1 MNKIESIL
9 VGLDF
14 SPLDKEVISYTAM
27 IGSLLGVKKV
37 YFFHIAKTL
46 HLPDYLNELYPELK
60 KPKDEILKNDMIK
73 EVEEFFKP
81 QINIE
86 TQFEVKEGNPSEK
99 ILKWADIKEV
109 DLVIMGTKNK
119 LKGAGVLPGKMVK
132 LMHCSVLL
140 IPEKSVQKID
150 NILVPVDY
158 STSSESAAEMA
169 IQISNSSGAK
179 ITFQHCYEVPIGYHS
194 TGKSYEEFAEIME
207 KNAGKDFDTFKKQV
221 HQIPKDVKCI
231 LTLDEDSNPAEII
244 AEIANEQHY
253 DLIIIASRGRTNL
266 ASILVGSVAEK
277 MLKYP
282 KNIPEMVVKNKHDN
296 LSFFEAILKL

>member
-1 MNKIESIL
+1 MNKIERIL

-14 SPLDKEVISYTAM
+14 SPLDKEVISYTAL
-27 IGSLLGVKKV
+27 IGSILGVEKV
-37 YFFHIAKTL
+37 YFIHIAKTL
-46 HLPDYLNELYPELK
+46 HLPDYLHDLYPELK
-60 KPKDEILKNDMIK
+60 QPKDEILQNDMIK

-81 QINIE
+81 EINIE
-86 TQFEVKEGNPSEK
+86 IQFEVKEGNPSDK
-99 ILKWADIKEV
+99 ILKWADIKEI

-132 LMHCSVLL
+132 LMPCSV
-140 IPEKSVQKID
+140 IMVPENCVHKID
-150 NILVPVDY
+150 NILVPIDY
-158 STSSESAAEMA
+158 SAFSESAAEMA

-179 ITFQHCYEVPIGYHS
+179 ITFQHSYEVPMGYHS
-194 TGKSYEEFAEIME
+194 TGKSHEEFAEIMKENAE
-207 KNAGKDFDTFKKQV
+207 KDYDTFKKKVSHLPQE
-221 HQIPKDVKCI
+221 VKCI

-244 AEIANEQHY
+244 AQIANEQHY

-266 ASILVGSVAEK
+266 ASVLVGSVAEK

-282 KNIPEMVVKNKHDN
+282 KNIPEMVVKNKQDN